1 MQSPPRKESGLPAR
15 LAIGWHSIAFLAAFA
30 LLAALGWQGKR
41 TQETLLQT
49 NRAVSHSLEV
59 ITSVQAILSSLQ
71 DIETGSRGFILTG
84 DASYLEPYERGL
96 NQLEGYRRSLEQ
108 LVEGRSYPDER
119 WFRTLDATI
128 AERLQVA
135 AGNVQARRNAGLQAA
150 AERLRGAG
158 GNLLMDRLRALL
170 NAVEQQE
177 RRELK
182 AASSAVAQTTERA
195 QRLALIGSLVVVAL
209 LLIAFWAVHRN
220 LRIRQQLAGA
230 AQAGEARLGALLQAI
245 PDYLYAVDHR
255 QQVSSLAAG
264 TARRRPSPRP
274 SNPCCTTCSSSTKT
288 AVCGRTPGARC
299 RPGAL
304 SKFA

>member
-1 MQSPPRKESGLPAR
+1 LPAR

-108 LVEGRSYPDER
+108 LVEGRSYPDQR

-135 AGNVQARRNAGLQAA
+135 AGNVQARRDAGLQAA

>member
-135 AGNVQARRNAGLQAA
+135 AGNVQARRDAGLQAA

-304 SKFA
+304 SRFA

>member
-108 LVEGRSYPDER
+108 LVEGRSYPDQR

-135 AGNVQARRNAGLQAA
+135 AGNVQARRDAGLQAA

-299 RPGAL
+299 RPGAP
-304 SKFA
+304 SRFA

>member
-1 MQSPPRKESGLPAR
+1 M
-15 LAIGWHSIAFLAAFA
+15 
-30 LLAALGWQGKR
+30 
-41 TQETLLQT
+41 
-49 NRAVSHSLEV
+49 
-59 ITSVQAILSSLQ
+59 
-71 DIETGSRGFILTG
+71 
-84 DASYLEPYERGL
+84 
-96 NQLEGYRRSLEQ
+96 
-108 LVEGRSYPDER
+108 
-119 WFRTLDATI
+119 
-128 AERLQVA
+128 A
-135 AGNVQARRNAGLQAA
+135 AGNVQARRDAGLQAA

-255 QQVSSLAAG
+255 QQISSLAAG
-264 TARRRPSPRP
+264 TARRAPQPAAIEPLLHDLLQQHEDSGLRQ
-274 SNPCCTTCSSSTKT
+274 NTWC
-288 AVCGRTPGARC
+288 
-299 RPGAL
+299 
-304 SKFA
+304 

>member
-1 MQSPPRKESGLPAR
+1 MPAR

-108 LVEGRSYPDER
+108 LVEGRSYPDQR

-135 AGNVQARRNAGLQAA
+135 AGNVQARRDAGLQAA

-299 RPGAL
+299 RPGAP
-304 SKFA
+304 SRFA

>member
-108 LVEGRSYPDER
+108 LVEGRSYPDQR

-135 AGNVQARRNAGLQAA
+135 AGNVQARRDAGLQAA
-150 AERLRGAG
+150 AERRRGRRDKHHMWVGATFGDRG
-158 GNLLMDRLRALL
+158 G
-170 NAVEQQE
+170 
-177 RRELK
+177 
-182 AASSAVAQTTERA
+182 S
-195 QRLALIGSLVVVAL
+195 
-209 LLIAFWAVHRN
+209 
-220 LRIRQQLAGA
+220 
-230 AQAGEARLGALLQAI
+230 
-245 PDYLYAVDHR
+245 
-255 QQVSSLAAG
+255 AAG
-264 TARRRPSPRP
+264 R
-274 SNPCCTTCSSSTKT
+274 
-288 AVCGRTPGARC
+288 GHG
-299 RPGAL
+299 
-304 SKFA
+304 

>member
-1 MQSPPRKESGLPAR
+1 MQSPPRQESGLPAR

-108 LVEGRSYPDER
+108 LVEGRSYPDQR

-135 AGNVQARRNAGLQAA
+135 AGNVQARRDAGLQAA

>member
-108 LVEGRSYPDER
+108 LVEGRSYPDQR

-135 AGNVQARRNAGLQAA
+135 AGNVQARRDAGLQAA

-304 SKFA
+304 SRFA